1 MDDIDVDDE
10 DDDVDVLSEDNTGL
24 AEIEVLFCETVVVIA
39 PIGDWGE
46 SPGRAGAGG
55 LYADDGGPY
64 ACTYGSY
71 GVRCIPF
78 RTLVNACGGG
88 GGG

>member
-1 MDDIDVDDE
+1 MCVDDGDDGLDDTDVDNE
-10 DDDVDVLSEDNTGL
+10 DDDVDVLSEDNTDL

-46 SPGRAGAGG
+46 RPGRAGAGG

-64 ACTYGSY
+64 A
-71 GVRCIPF
+71 
-78 RTLVNACGGG
+78 
-88 GGG
+88 